1 MLESPKYDNS
11 YLNSAKP
18 LRVAVFSLSDIID
31 KSL

>member
-11 YLNSAKP
+11 YLYSAKP
-18 LRVAVFSLSDIID
+18 QRVAVFSLSDID